1 MVWISKSGSPDMRQ
15 IEMGKSGFISKI
27 RRHPSKHEWPPL
39 CPYKLENCHK
49 KSQFSL
55 KREREKIVCENI
67 QCVNFSHQSHWPQHF
82 GLRYACFTKA
92 SSVIFLLKYPFQT
105 FKPRPLRFLFF
116 ATGFLGAIFVG
127 SVLAGNF
134 GKSVPSGGAVGQS
147 VPCIVRFSS
156 TMPALCCWT
165 MCFFIVW
172 FCDTMCS
179 TQCVCVL
186 LQPHPVLTNS
196 DMHLYSRSKKGG
208 KFFLKN
214 LWKTIHKDYFVLLMA
229 TFLIDFCA
237 LAIVNRARAD
247 GDD

>member
-1 MVWISKSGSPDMRQ
+1 MFHKGLICHIFAEISVSNLQ
-15 IEMGKSGFISKI
+15 
-27 RRHPSKHEWPPL
+27 
-39 CPYKLENCHK
+39 
-49 KSQFSL
+49 
-55 KREREKIVCENI
+55 
-67 QCVNFSHQSHWPQHF
+67 
-82 GLRYACFTKA
+82 TKA
-92 SSVIFLLKYPFQT
+92 PSIP
-105 FKPRPLRFLFF
+105 FF

-127 SVLAGNF
+127 SVLVVNF

-208 KFFLKN
+208 NFFLRIYGKPFIKITLYF
-214 LWKTIHKDYFVLLMA
+214 LWQHF
-229 TFLIDFCA
+229 
-237 LAIVNRARAD
+237 
-247 GDD
+247 